1 MARDTASHPCP
12 LGHSPSIPNSQFPIP
27 HWSESEAKRD
37 YAAELN
43 EQQFAAVTTRA
54 RHALVIAGA
63 GSGKTRTLTYRV
75 SWLVEHGVAP
85 WRILL
90 LTFTNKAA
98 KEMLKR
104 VAELAALDTSAIWGG
119 TFHSVANRM
128 LRRDPQR
135 LGYSANFSILDSD
148 DQNALMK
155 AIYKQHAPKD
165 AAAKAQGRGK
175 KNTKVF
181 PKPKMLLSLHSLAA
195 STGETWQQVLIDK
208 YPEWEEYEDTIT
220 TIYEEYAKR
229 KKESNAMDFDDLL
242 TNAVKLLEENED
254 LRQHYQNRF
263 EHVLVDE
270 YQDTNNPQDRFI
282 ALMAGGEMTSLMAVG
297 DDAQSIY
304 SWRGASVEHIF
315 EFERL
320 YPDAEL
326 FKIEINYRS
335 VPAILELS
343 NAAIAMNTRQFA
355 KQLRS
360 NRQGGGLM
368 PALVPCADKR
378 MEARFV
384 AQRIDELMGEGLIL
398 GRDIA
403 VLYRAHF
410 HAMELQMELLRNHI
424 PFRITSGIRFFEQ
437 AHVKD
442 AVAFLRLLVN
452 PKDEI
457 ALQRILMMFPRVGA
471 VSAQKISSA
480 WLNQWRSIA
489 AQEEIT
495 TLRGRFEQIMGKLA
509 GVTPALKPRW
519 QEFLQLMDELGE
531 ENQPSDSDD
540 IEELDTFTKTEL
552 TPDQLVGQVLTYLKP
567 YLKATY
573 ENAEERCDDL
583 VHLAQVMP
591 NAGSLEEFLAEVSLM
606 SELDNQSKNEGEDDE
621 CICLSTIHQAK
632 GLEWKVVFVLSLAD
646 GQFPHRRALE
656 SGDPT
661 DMEEETRLFYVAVTR
676 AEDQLYLMYPRYSGG
691 YDGQYLPPSCFLS
704 PLEDEHVELWEL

>member
-1 MARDTASHPCP
+1 MKYDLRPA
-12 LGHSPSIPNSQFPIP
+12 PSR
-27 HWSESEAKRD
+27 RD

-43 EQQFAAVTTRA
+43 EQQYAAVTTRA

-75 SWLVEHGVAP
+75 AWLVEHGVAP

-98 KEMLKR
+98 KEMLNR
-104 VAELAALDTSAIWGG
+104 VGELAALDTSSIWGG

-128 LRRDPQR
+128 LRRNPER

-165 AAAKAQGRGK
+165 TGSKEKSVGRGK
-175 KNTKVF
+175 KNAKIF

-195 STGETWQQVLIDK
+195 STGEPWQQVLIER
-208 YPEWEEYEDTIT
+208 YPEWEEYEDPIT
-220 TIYEEYAKR
+220 NIYAEYAKR

-254 LRQHYQNRF
+254 LREHYQNRF
-263 EHVLVDE
+263 EQVLVDE
-270 YQDTNNPQDRFI
+270 YQDTNNPQDKFI
-282 ALMAGGEMTSLMAVG
+282 ALMAGGEQSSLMAVG

-315 EFERL
+315 EFEQL
-320 YPDAEL
+320 YPDAQL

-355 KQLRS
+355 KELRS
-360 NRQGGGLM
+360 HRQGGALL
-368 PALVPCADKR
+368 PALVPVADKR

-424 PFRITSGIRFFEQ
+424 PFRITSGVRFFEQ

-471 VSAQKISSA
+471 VSAQKISTA
-480 WLNQWRSIA
+480 WLAQWRNIA
-489 AQEEIT
+489 ASEG
-495 TLRGRFEQIMGKLA
+495 LHNMRGNFERIMGKLA

-519 QEFLQLMDELGE
+519 AEFLQLMDELGVE
-531 ENQPSDSDD
+531 TQLSESEAIED
-540 IEELDTFTKTEL
+540 IDRNISTEL

-583 VHLAQVMP
+583 VHLAEVMP
-591 NAGSLEEFLAEVSLM
+591 NAGTLEEFLAEVSLM

-646 GQFPHRRALE
+646 GQFPHRRALD
-656 SGDPT
+656 SADPT

-704 PLEDEHVELWEL
+704 PLEDEHVELWEV